1 MEPKKK
7 PLVLRWLHG
16 LEEILLTLA
25 LLAMIVL
32 SFSQI
37 VLRNFF
43 GISLIWADAFLR
55 YLVLWVAM
63 FGAMVA
69 TREYN
74 HINVDVLSHLLP
86 GRSNAALRV
95 VTDLFSAGVCFLL
108 SYAGV
113 LFLREEYAGG
123 EMAFGPVPNWVAELI
138 LPIGLGIIGLRF
150 LYHAGRHLKEAIHG
164 VPAIE
169 QTEESSS

>member
-1 MEPKKK
+1 MEPKQK
-7 PLVLRWLHG
+7 PTVLRWLHG
-16 LEEILLTLA
+16 LEEILLS
-25 LLAMIVL
+25 LLLMTMIVL
-32 SFSQI
+32 SFGQI

-43 GISLIWADAFLR
+43 GVSLIWADAFLR

-95 VTDLFSAGVCFLL
+95 VTDLFSGGVCLVL
-108 SYAGV
+108 SHAAV
-113 LFLREEYAGG
+113 LFLRDEMAGG
-123 EMAFGPVPNWVAELI
+123 EMAFGPVPNWVAETI
-138 LPIGLGIIGLRF
+138 LPFGLAIIGLRF
-150 LYHAGRHLKEAIHG
+150 LFHGGRHLWLAIHG
-164 VPAIE
+164 APEAGKAE
-169 QTEESSS
+169 GSSS